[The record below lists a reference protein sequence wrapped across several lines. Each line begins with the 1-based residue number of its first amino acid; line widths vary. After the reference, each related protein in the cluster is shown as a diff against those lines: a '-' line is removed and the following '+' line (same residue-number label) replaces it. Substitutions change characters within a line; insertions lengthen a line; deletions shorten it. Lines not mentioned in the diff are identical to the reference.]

1 MLRFT
6 LPGAMVPACHDWELA
21 PQEDCKLL
29 SLDPRT
35 PATYFDHAFFFL
47 MHFPVTQLFAAF
59 CYKLPTEVIVVRFIC
74 TAT

>member
-35 PATYFDHAFFFL
+35 PATYFDHAFFLDAFPCDSFL
-47 MHFPVTQLFAAF
+47 QHF
-59 CYKLPTEVIVVRFIC
+59 
-74 TAT
+74 ATSSLLK